1 LVGPVV
7 SSSLIFGTCL
17 FCASVSF
24 TQLVK
29 DPETWLNGGYSFKE
43 SEVLR
48 FGQSQLH
55 GTFVVREGKRVFQKT
70 EGFAEFCFNPQG
82 NIESSTVYKPY
93 LSFADSI
100 AQYFYYNE
108 ESLPT
113 TIWKYDQ
120 RGYAKTKWDYQNG
133 KAVQESQFLG
143 LNDGREM
150 LSNAYRIEHTLQH
163 DTTTIESWYY
173 VEGNLCQKIII
184 DGDAKDFPVKKTIIS
199 YPNED
204 TTFYRYFYNYRK
216 IQSINIKKGREEYH
230 IQVNYDVQAEVESL
244 KMTKNDNPFKEIQF
258 VYGQTGHNLS
268 SVIFYDSAVNRM
280 EILKF

>member
-1 LVGPVV
+1 M
-7 SSSLIFGTCL
+7 IFGTCL
-17 FCASVSF
+17 FCASFSF
-24 TQLVK
+24 TQLIK
-29 DPETWLNGGYSFKE
+29 DPETWLNGGYSFQE
-43 SEVLR
+43 SEVQRL
-48 FGQSQLH
+48 GLNQLH

-70 EGFAEFCFNPQG
+70 EGFSEFCFNNDG
-82 NIESSTVYKPY
+82 FMESSTVYKPY
-93 LSFADSI
+93 QGYADSI
-100 AQYFYYNE
+100 AQYHYYNE
-108 ESLPT
+108 DGMLT
-113 TIWKYDQ
+113 AVWKYDQ
-120 RGYAKTKWDYQNG
+120 RGYAKTKWGYQNG
-133 KAVQESQFLG
+133 KVVQESQFLG

-173 VEGNLCQKIII
+173 VEGNLCQRIII

-216 IQSINIKKGREEYH
+216 IQSIDIKMGREEYH

-244 KMTKNDNPFKEIQF
+244 KMTKNENPFKEIQF
-258 VYGQTGHNLS
+258 VYGQTRHNLS
-268 SVIFYDSAVNRM
+268 SIIFYDSTVNRM